1 MAMAAATA
9 DVLVPRLEE
18 KHEEPQEKKQKMRD
32 EEKQEEEDAPYREK
46 VGLPLDDELQE
57 KKQKKKDEEKQD
69 VPYLS
74 DDDDDDCFPGELP
87 EMTRAEYVLYHQQVE
102 ESGGFDV
109 DDFSHS
115 FACGRIETMGF
126 GGVIDDAD
134 KKKLGEYS
142 KEAIHKYNTDEK
154 KNFKFKEVV
163 KANVQCVAGLM
174 YYITFKAED
183 ASTATIETF
192 QAKVWRGIGFVEV
205 TSIRVKPISISKQ
218 GNEDL
223 AICCSRSS

>member
-1 MAMAAATA
+1 MAAAAA

-18 KHEEPQEKKQKMRD
+18 KHEEPQEKKQK
-32 EEKQEEEDAPYREK
+32 KT
-46 VGLPLDDELQE
+46 
-57 KKQKKKDEEKQD
+57 DEEKQD

-74 DDDDDDCFPGELP
+74 DDDDCFPGELP
-87 EMTRAEYVLYHQQVE
+87 DMTRAELGLYHRQVY

-109 DDFSHS
+109 GDFRHS
-115 FACGRIETMGF
+115 FACGRIEPMGF
-126 GGVIDDAD
+126 EGVINDAD
-134 KKKLGEYS
+134 KKELGEYS
-142 KEAIHKYNTDEK
+142 MEAIHKYNTDEK

-163 KANVQCVAGLM
+163 KANVQCVSGLM

-223 AICCSRSS
+223 TICCSRSS